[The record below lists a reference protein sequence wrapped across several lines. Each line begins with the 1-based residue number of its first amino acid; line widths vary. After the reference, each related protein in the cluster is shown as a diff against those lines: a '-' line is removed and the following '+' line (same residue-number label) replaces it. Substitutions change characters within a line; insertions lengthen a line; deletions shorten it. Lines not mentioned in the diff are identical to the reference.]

1 MMDEKRS
8 NMMDIEDTQN
18 HPQEP
23 TVLDWVKSVLRFNP
37 IPIPEEPV
45 IEADI
50 ATPPVQRS
58 RPEQGAEFAPVG
70 LPQWSQIRL
79 PLALI
84 LALISQFTI
93 ETIKT
98 SPGCCVSSHHLLI
111 LVSSLLF
118 LAAIVFLI
126 YAISSGDFR
135 INPLAETQ
143 SKTSVV
149 AFRPLPLLLAV
160 IFSMLTYLES
170 SKATFRYSTV
180 LFWVAAL
187 ICAMM
192 AFWELD
198 ASLGQ
203 IFTRW
208 KKRWFELDLKITL
221 DRWTLMVLIGFGV
234 SLYFRIVDLNS
245 IPSEMVSDH
254 AEKLLDVMDVLNG
267 KYSIFFPRNTGRE
280 ALQFY
285 MGAATAKWFGTG
297 ISFLTLKI
305 GTVIAGL
312 ITLPYIY
319 LLGKE
324 IGGRETGLLSMVLA
338 GIGYWPNV
346 ISRVGLRFPLYPLFV
361 APAMYYLVR
370 GMRRKKLND
379 LLLCGLAVGL
389 GLHGYSPARVIPI
402 VICLG
407 VVIILLQRETRGQHW
422 ATITRL
428 IAIGFIALI
437 VTLPLLRV
445 AVERPQEVFYRTL
458 TRLGDEEREI
468 NGPPMQVFAG
478 NVGKALGMY
487 VWDDG
492 EVWVNSVPHR
502 PALDWITAAL
512 LCLGLVILIVRFLRH
527 KYWADLFLLLSI
539 PILQL
544 PSTLAIAFPNE
555 NPATNRAA
563 GAFVPAFVIAGLAL
577 SALPTYFRKLGKERR
592 HAIAGSV
599 TILFLLLIAA
609 AENYHLVFDEYAEGY
624 RSAAWNTSDAGA
636 VIEGFAESI
645 GSYDTAYI
653 VAYPHWMDTRLVG
666 INAGQPQR
674 DYAIEADDF
683 QDLRSDSRAMLF
695 ILKPEDQDS
704 LSKLDVLFPS
714 GTLSTFESDIPGK
727 DFLLFFVPA
736 DSERSKVTHM
746 EVNVDE

>member
-1 MMDEKRS
+1 MIDEKRS
-8 NMMDIEDTQN
+8 NTMDIED
-18 HPQEP
+18 PQHRQEEP

-37 IPIPEEPV
+37 IPIPEESA
-45 IEADI
+45 IEANI
-50 ATPPVQRS
+50 ATPPVRRS
-58 RPEQGAEFAPVG
+58 QSELEAESAPVG
-70 LPQWSQIRL
+70 LPQWSHIRF

-98 SPGCCVSSHHLLI
+98 SPNCCTSTHHLVI
-111 LVSSLLF
+111 LVSCLLL
-118 LAAIVFLI
+118 LAAIVILVCV
-126 YAISSGDFR
+126 ISNGDFR
-135 INPLAETQ
+135 LKPLPETQ
-143 SKTSVV
+143 AEASVV

-160 IFSMLTYLES
+160 IFSLLTYLES

-180 LFWVAAL
+180 LFWVSAL
-187 ICAMM
+187 ICALM
-192 AFWELD
+192 AFWEVDL
-198 ASLGQ
+198 SLGQ

-208 KKRWFELDLKITL
+208 KKRLLGLDFKITL
-221 DRWTLMVLIGFGV
+221 DGWSLVVLIGFGV

-245 IPSEMVSDH
+245 LPPEMVSDH
-254 AEKLLDVMDVLNG
+254 AEKLLDVVDVLDG
-267 KYSIFFPRNTGRE
+267 KFSIFFPRNTGRE

-285 MGAATAKWFGTG
+285 MAAAAAKWLGTG
-297 ISFLTLKI
+297 ISFMTLKI

-312 ITLPYIY
+312 VTLPYIY

-324 IGGRETGLLSMVLA
+324 VGGRETGLFAMVLA

-361 APAMYYLVR
+361 APAMYYLLR
-370 GMRRKKLND
+370 GVRRKKLND
-379 LLLCGLAVGL
+379 LLLCGLAVGF

-402 VICLG
+402 MICLG
-407 VVIILLQRETRGQHW
+407 VLILLLQRESRGQRW
-422 ATITRL
+422 AIITRL
-428 IAIGFIALI
+428 IAIGFIAI
-437 VTLPLLRV
+437 VVTLPLIRV

-458 TRLGDEEREI
+458 TRVGDEEREI
-468 NGPPMQVFAG
+468 DGSPMQVFAG
-478 NVGKALGMY
+478 NVVRALGMY

-512 LCLGLVILIVRFLRH
+512 FCLGLVILIVRYLRQ

-539 PILQL
+539 PVLQL

-577 SALPTYFRKLGKERR
+577 AALPAYFRKLGKEGR
-592 HAIAGSV
+592 HVIASSV
-599 TILFLLLIAA
+599 TILVLLLIAA
-609 AENYHLVFDEYAEGY
+609 VENYHLVFTEYAEGY
-624 RSAAWNTSDAGA
+624 RGAAWNTSDAGS

-645 GSYDTAYI
+645 GSYDTAHV

-666 INAGQPQR
+666 INAGQPRR
-674 DYAIEADDF
+674 DYAIWADDF
-683 QDLRSDSRAMLF
+683 QELRFDPRAMLF

-704 LSKLDVLFPS
+704 LSQLEVLFPS
-714 GTLSTFESDIPGK
+714 GSLSTWQDDIPGK
-727 DFLLFFVPA
+727 DFLIYFVPA
-736 DSERSKVTHM
+736 DSGRSEFTHM
-746 EVNVDE
+746 EENIDE

>member
-1 MMDEKRS
+1 MDEKRS
-8 NMMDIEDTQN
+8 NTMDIEDTQ
-18 HPQEP
+18 HRPEEP

-37 IPIPEEPV
+37 IPIPEEPA

-58 RPEQGAEFAPVG
+58 RPEWGAEFAPVG

-84 LALISQFTI
+84 LVLISQFTI

-98 SPGCCVSSHHLLI
+98 SPNCCTSTHRLVI
-111 LVSSLLF
+111 LVSSLML
-118 LAAIVFLI
+118 LAAVVILI
-126 YAISSGDFR
+126 YAISREDFHLKPLPGDQ
-135 INPLAETQ
+135 AEA
-143 SKTSVV
+143 SVV
-149 AFRPLPLLLAV
+149 AFRPLPLLFAV
-160 IFSMLTYLES
+160 IFSMLTYYES
-170 SKATFRYSTV
+170 SKVTFRYSTI
-180 LFWVAAL
+180 LFWVSAL
-187 ICAMM
+187 ICALM
-192 AFWELD
+192 AFWEVDL
-198 ASLGQ
+198 SLRQ
-203 IFTRW
+203 KFTRW
-208 KKRWFELDLKITL
+208 KSRLPGLDFKITL
-221 DRWTLMVLIGFGV
+221 DGWTLMVLIGFGA

-245 IPSEMVSDH
+245 IPPEMVSDH
-254 AEKLLDVMDVLNG
+254 AEKLLDVMDVLDG

-285 MGAATAKWFGTG
+285 MAAATAKWFGTG
-297 ISFLTLKI
+297 ISFMTLKI

-324 IGGRETGLLSMVLA
+324 VGGRETGLLAMVLA

-361 APAMYYLVR
+361 APAMYYLLR
-370 GMRRKKLND
+370 GIRRKKLND

-402 VICLG
+402 MICLG
-407 VVIILLQRETRGQHW
+407 VLIILLQRESRGQRW
-422 ATITRL
+422 AIITRL
-428 IAIGFIALI
+428 IAIGFIAI
-437 VTLPLLRV
+437 VVTLPLLRV
-445 AVERPQEVFYRTL
+445 AVERPQDVFYRTL
-458 TRLGDEEREI
+458 TRVGDEEREI
-468 NGPPMQVFAG
+468 DGSPMQVFTV
-478 NVGKALGMY
+478 NVVKGLGMY

-512 LCLGLVILIVRFLRH
+512 FYLGLVLLIVRYLRH

-577 SALPTYFRKLGKERR
+577 AALPAYFRKLGKERR
-592 HAIAGSV
+592 HVIASSA
-599 TILFLLLIAA
+599 TILFLIIVAA
-609 AENYHLVFDEYAEGY
+609 VENYHLVFDEYAEGY
-624 RSAAWNTSDAGA
+624 RGGAWNTSDAGA

-645 GSYDTAYI
+645 GSFDTAYV

-674 DYAIEADDF
+674 DYAIWAEDF
-683 QDLRSDSRAMLF
+683 PDLRSDPRAMLF

-704 LSKLDVLFPS
+704 LSQLEDLFPS
-714 GTLSTFESDIPGK
+714 GTLSTRPDDISGK
-727 DFLLFFVPA
+727 DFLIYFVPA
-736 DSERSKVTHM
+736 DSGRSELTPM